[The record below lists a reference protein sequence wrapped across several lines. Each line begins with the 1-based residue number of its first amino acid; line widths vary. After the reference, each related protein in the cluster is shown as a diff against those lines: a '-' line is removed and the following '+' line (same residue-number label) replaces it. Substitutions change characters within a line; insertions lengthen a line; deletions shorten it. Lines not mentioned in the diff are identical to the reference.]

1 MNEPPAKAP
10 RAGRAVPRFVD
21 LRPHERALIARLRT
35 PALVQRWLAE
45 LPYNKG
51 NVGKTLRSFRGVLQ
65 HKTAHCME
73 GALAAA
79 FILQHHGYPP
89 LLLDLSSSDGLDHVC
104 FLYRGPK
111 GWGTVSM
118 SRYPGLMGRAP
129 AFRSVRDLAWSYC
142 EPFVD
147 ATGAVRGYATFDLRD
162 LGGMDWAIDERHV
175 WRVERALFAAGAHTP
190 MRLAPARERALR
202 ERYLAW
208 KAAQAHPEAAEPP
221 RAFYSGHARFR

>member
-1 MNEPPAKAP
+1 M
-10 RAGRAVPRFVD
+10 D
-21 LRPHERALIARLRT
+21 LLPHERALIARLRT
-35 PALVQRWLAE
+35 PLQVQRWLQSLE
-45 LPYNKG
+45 YNKG

-79 FILQHHGYPP
+79 FILEQHGYPP
-89 LLLDLSSSDGLDHVC
+89 LLLDLSSSDNLDHVC
-104 FLYRGPK
+104 FLYRGPR

-129 AFRSVRDLAWSYC
+129 VFRSVRDLAWSYC

-147 ATGAVRGYATFDLRD
+147 ATGSVTGYATFDLRE
-162 LGGMDWAIDERHV
+162 LGPRDWALSSQHV
-175 WRVERALFAAGAHTP
+175 WRIERALLKNKHTP
-190 MRLAPARERALR
+190 MRLTRTRERELR

-208 KAAQAHPEAAEPP
+208 KREHAGDAQPP
-221 RAFYSGHARFR
+221 RTFYSRPDSYL